1 MDASY
6 LSLQCQFLVMGGTQ
20 HVFAEQETIA
30 GRGTSKGK
38 DVGSRPQV
46 IFTSTPAVTPL
57 ADELT

>member
-1 MDASY
+1 
-6 LSLQCQFLVMGGTQ
+6 MGGTQ